1 MDLYENFP
9 EFAYDSE
16 LFAGATPAPLAATV
30 TIAAASAET
39 TYKPGTIPGLNAAGK
54 MSPFGTDVSAGTMT
68 AKANLL

>member
-39 TYKPGTIPGLNAAGK
+39 TYKRGTLLGLNAAG
-54 MSPFGTDVSAGTMT
+54 
-68 AKANLL
+68 